1 MTHDQKPLRRRRG
14 EGLLLAALL
23 STSMLAAP
31 QARATAASDPKWC
44 QPDCG
49 DIVSDWSLTAYAV
62 IRAANGYVDPMAAT
76 RVLASMHI
84 AIHDAANVGAGRY
97 LTHTGITVPDAG
109 ADYDAAVAAAVA
121 AHDVLV
127 GFFPAQAAI
136 AGAALDASLLDAG
149 VGPAVEAG
157 RAVGTDAAA
166 AILAERA
173 DDGAGVQES
182 WTEQDG
188 AGHYRHVPGW
198 DILVSPQWRSVRPFA
213 LAAPDQFRTP
223 PPPALDSAAYAT
235 EFAEVAAKGQ
245 DVSEVRTD
253 DETAYA
259 AFWYEFSDIGWNR
272 VTRIAAREHGLDL
285 RDRARLFALVN
296 VAMADGY
303 IAGWDS
309 KMHHD
314 FWRPVT
320 AIAAA
325 ADDGNPETNTIAGWT
340 PYLPTP
346 PIQDHP
352 STHSVL
358 GAAAATVLAAVVG
371 DDGFG
376 MTSTS
381 ALETSPRRN
390 FDSFTDAAAEN
401 AESRIHAGI
410 HFRSAIDS
418 GLGLGRQ
425 IGAHVTGTF
434 LAPIN

>member
-1 MTHDQKPLRRRRG
+1 M
-14 EGLLLAALL
+14 LAALL
-23 STSMLAAP
+23 ATSAFAAP
-31 QARATAASDPKWC
+31 QAGAATADEPAWC

-49 DIVSDWSLTAYAV
+49 GIVSDWSLTAYAV

-84 AIHDAANVGAGRY
+84 AMHDAANAGAARY
-97 LTHTGITVPDAG
+97 PTHTGITSAAPG
-109 ADYDAAVAAAVA
+109 YDAAVAAAIA

-127 GFFPAQAAI
+127 GFFPEQTAI
-136 AGAALDASLLDAG
+136 AGAALEASLLDAG
-149 VGPAVEAG
+149 VGPTVEAG
-157 RAVGTDAAA
+157 RAVGADAAT
-166 AILAERA
+166 AILADRA
-173 DDGAGVQES
+173 NDGADLQET
-182 WTEQDG
+182 WAEQDG

-198 DILVSPQWRSVRPFA
+198 DFLVSPQWRLVRPFA
-213 LAAPDQFRTP
+213 LAAPDQFRTA
-223 PPPALDSAAYAT
+223 PPPALDSAAYAA
-235 EFAEVAAKGQ
+235 EFAEVAAKGRE
-245 DVSEVRTD
+245 VSEVRTA

-272 VTRIAAREHGLDL
+272 VTRVAAREHGLDL
-285 RDRARLFALVN
+285 RDSARLFALVN

-325 ADDGNPETNTIAGWT
+325 EEDGNTQTTAIAGWT
-340 PYLPTP
+340 PLLPTP
-346 PIQDHP
+346 PIQDQP

-371 DDGFG
+371 DEGFA

-381 ALETSPRRN
+381 ALETAPWRS
-390 FDSFTDAAAEN
+390 FDSFTEAAEEN

-410 HFRSAIDS
+410 HFRSAIDT
-418 GLGLGRQ
+418 GLDLGRQ
-425 IGAHVTGTF
+425 IGSHVMNTF
-434 LAPIN
+434 MTPVN

>member
-1 MTHDQKPLRRRRG
+1 MTHDQSPMHRRRG

-23 STSMLAAP
+23 SASAFAAP
-31 QARATAASDPKWC
+31 QASATPAGDPGWC

-84 AIHDAANVGAGRY
+84 AIHDAANAGAGRY
-97 LTHTGITVPDAG
+97 LTHSAITVPEV
-109 ADYDAAVAAAVA
+109 DYDAAVAAAVA

-127 GFFPAQAAI
+127 GFFPDQAAI

-166 AILAERA
+166 AILADRA

-182 WTEQDG
+182 WSEQDG

-198 DILVSPQWRSVRPFA
+198 DFLVSPQWRSVRPFA

-235 EFAEVAAKGQ
+235 EFAEVAATGQ

-285 RDRARLFALVN
+285 RDSARLFALVN

-325 ADDGNPETNTIAGWT
+325 ADDGNPETTAIAGWT

-358 GAAAATVLAAVVG
+358 GAAAATVLATVVG

-381 ALETSPRRN
+381 ALETAPWRN
-390 FDSFTDAAAEN
+390 FDSFTAAAAEN

-410 HFRSAIDS
+410 HFRSATET
-418 GLGLGRQ
+418 GLTLGRQ
-425 IGAHVTGTF
+425 IGTHVAGTF
-434 LAPIN
+434 LAPTN

>member
-1 MTHDQKPLRRRRG
+1 MTHDQRPLRRRRG
-14 EGLLLAALL
+14 EGVLLAALL

-31 QARATAASDPKWC
+31 EASATVAGDPGWC

-84 AIHDAANVGAGRY
+84 AIHDAANAGEGRY
-97 LTHTGITVPDAG
+97 LTHSGITVPED
-109 ADYDAAVAAAVA
+109 DYDAAVAAAVA

-149 VGPAVEAG
+149 VGHAVEAG
-157 RAVGTDAAA
+157 RAVGTEAAA

-182 WTEQDG
+182 WSEQEG

-198 DILVSPQWRSVRPFA
+198 DFLVSPQWRSVRPFA

-235 EFAEVAAKGQ
+235 DFAEVAATGQ
-245 DVSEVRTD
+245 DVSEVRTE

-272 VTRIAAREHGLDL
+272 VTRIAAREHSLDL
-285 RDRARLFALVN
+285 RDSARLFALVN

-325 ADDGNPETNTIAGWT
+325 ADDGNPATTAIAGWT

-371 DDGFG
+371 DNGFG
-376 MTSTS
+376 MTSAS
-381 ALETSPRRN
+381 ALETAPWRS
-390 FDSFTDAAAEN
+390 FDSFSAAAAEN

-410 HFRSAIDS
+410 HFRSAIET
-418 GLGLGRQ
+418 GLNLGRQ
-425 IGAHVTGTF
+425 IGTHVTDTF